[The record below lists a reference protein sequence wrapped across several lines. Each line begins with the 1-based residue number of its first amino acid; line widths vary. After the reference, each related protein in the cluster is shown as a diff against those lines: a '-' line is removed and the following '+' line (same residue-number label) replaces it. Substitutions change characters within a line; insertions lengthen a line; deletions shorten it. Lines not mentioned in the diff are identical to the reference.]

1 MTDRNGNLMKIHV
14 PAAREDGREP
24 MRRNTAMNSREIML
38 EDEDYLDDPDEGYL
52 DDDYFD
58 QDMEE
63 RILREAELD
72 MENIHQ
78 PERQDQNRWE
88 EPERLPEKEPEETA
102 SRKLQPRPWKS
113 ERGHRAGG
121 SSCGA
126 AAGTGFRKDG
136 ILDGSHPGKGSSES

>member
-1 MTDRNGNLMKIHV
+1 MTDRNGNLNENSRSGS
-14 PAAREDGREP
+14 REDGREP

-58 QDMEE
+58 RDMEE

-78 PERQDQNRWE
+78 PEPVGRAGT
-88 EPERLPEKEPEETA
+88 PAGERAGGDSQSKA
-102 SRKLQPRPWKS
+102 QPRPWKS

>member
-1 MTDRNGNLMKIHV
+1 MTDRNGNLNENSRSGS
-14 PAAREDGREP
+14 REDGREP

-38 EDEDYLDDPDEGYL
+38 EDEDYLDEPDEGYL

-58 QDMEE
+58 RDMEE

-88 EPERLPEKEPEETA
+88 EPERLPEKDSQSKA
-102 SRKLQPRPWKS
+102 QPRPWKS

-136 ILDGSHPGKGSSES
+136 ILDGNYPGKGSSES